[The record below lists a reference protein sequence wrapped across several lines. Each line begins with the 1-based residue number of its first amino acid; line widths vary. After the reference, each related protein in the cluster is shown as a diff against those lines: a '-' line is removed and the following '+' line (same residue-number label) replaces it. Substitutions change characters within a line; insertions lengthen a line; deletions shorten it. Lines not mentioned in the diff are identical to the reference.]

1 MSDASIIRE
10 ELAADRV
17 RRSRLIAEFEALQE
31 RYRILTEDPAGNAA
45 GLRQLQRDLTA
56 FRARGNEI
64 LNSINSL
71 APFLEALPP
80 GPEKTA
86 LINESNEATRAF
98 NSFNQNTF
106 QPFRQAVDAEVA
118 RVDRELANA
127 AVNFTQAPA
136 PVANN
141 VSAVWDPETGS
152 WGIWNNDTQ
161 QFIRTGLTE
170 QQAKL
175 EEQELSTATEPGALQ
190 TSELEFFQF
199 DEDGNPVPE
208 ATEQAAV
215 KQATINQATLQ
226 SRYNQPGSTDWRVR
240 LQLGPGSDYLYNA
253 TPPGVLAPLA
263 ATNGVLFPYVPQI
276 ITGYKSSYE
285 TYNLIHSNF
294 RGVFYK
300 NSQVDDVQ
308 IRGIFT
314 AQDTREAEYLL
325 AVIHFFRSVTK
336 MFYGKDTERGTPP
349 PLVYLSG
356 FGDYQF
362 AQHPCVVSQFTYQ
375 LPDNVDYIRATNPN
389 NYGQNLLNR
398 RTPVKAS
405 FGGGN
410 FAGAIRLA
418 NALLG
423 RGAEPE
429 VPSPSSLDQ
438 SVSNT
443 QKSTYVPTRMEID
456 ITLIPLQSR
465 EQISKQFSLKGFANG
480 DLIKGG
486 YW

>member
-1 MSDASIIRE
+1 MSDIATIRE
-10 ELAADRV
+10 ELTADEI

-31 RYRILTEDPAGNAA
+31 RYRILTEDPEGNAA
-45 GLRQLQRDLTA
+45 GLRQLQRDITA
-56 FRARGNEI
+56 FRQQGNEVI
-64 LNSINSL
+64 NSINSL
-71 APFLEALPP
+71 IPFIEALPP

-86 LINESNEATRAF
+86 LINQRNASTAAF
-98 NSFNQNTF
+98 ESFNRNTF
-106 QPFRQAVDAEVA
+106 QPFRQTVDAEVA
-118 RVDRELANA
+118 RVDQELANA
-127 AVNFTQAPA
+127 ASNFTQAPA

-141 VSAVWDPETGS
+141 VTAQWDPDTGS
-152 WGIWNNDTQ
+152 WGIWNNDTGTWVE
-161 QFIRTGLTE
+161 TGLTE

-175 EEQELSTATEPGALQ
+175 REQDLQTATDPGELQ
-190 TSELEFFQF
+190 TSELEQFNF
-199 DEDGNPVPE
+199 DEDGNPVPA
-208 ATEQAAV
+208 ATEQAAT

-240 LQLGPGSDYLYNA
+240 LQLAPGSDYLYNA
-253 TPPGVLAPLA
+253 TPPGILAPLA

-276 ITGYKSSYE
+276 VTGYKSNYE
-285 TYNLIHSNF
+285 QYQLIHSNF
-294 RGVFYK
+294 RGLYYK

-308 IRGIFT
+308 IRGVFT

-336 MFYGKDTERGTPP
+336 MFYGKDAERGTPP

-362 AQHPCVVSQFTYQ
+362 SKHPCVVSSFQYQ

-398 RTPVKAS
+398 RTPVQAS
-405 FGGGN
+405 PGGAN
-410 FAGAIRLA
+410 FAGAVRLF
-418 NALLG
+418 NALIPK
-423 RGAEPE
+423 GAVPE
-429 VPSPSSLDQ
+429 TPSPGNVPQ
-438 SVSNT
+438 SVNNT

-465 EQISKQFSLKGFANG
+465 EQISKQFSLKSFANG

>member
-17 RRSRLIAEFEALQE
+17 RRSQIIAEFEKLQE
-31 RYRILTEDPAGNAA
+31 RYRILTEDPVGNAA
-45 GLRQLQRDLTA
+45 GLRQLQRDLTV
-56 FRARGNEI
+56 FRQQNNAVI
-64 LNSINSL
+64 DSINSL
-71 APFLEALPP
+71 KPFLDALPP

-98 NSFNQNTF
+98 NSFVRNTF
-106 QPFRQAVDAEVA
+106 QPFRETVDAEVA
-118 RVDRELANA
+118 RVDQELANA
-127 AVNFTQAPA
+127 AASFTQAPA

-141 VSAVWDPETGS
+141 VTAQWDPDTGS
-152 WGIWNNDTQ
+152 WGIWNNDTGTWVE
-161 QFIRTGLTE
+161 TGLTE

-175 EEQELSTATEPGALQ
+175 REQDLSTATDPGQLQ
-190 TSELEFFQF
+190 TSEVPQF
-199 DEDGNPVPE
+199 DFDGNGNPVPD
-208 ATEQAAV
+208 ATEQQAY

-253 TPPGVLAPLA
+253 TSAGVLAPLA
-263 ATNGVLFPYVPQI
+263 ETNGVIFPYVPQI
-276 ITGYKSSYE
+276 ITGYKSNYE
-285 TYNLIHSNF
+285 QYSLIHSNF
-294 RGVFYK
+294 RGIYYK

-308 IRGIFT
+308 IRGVFT

-336 MFYGKDTERGTPP
+336 MFYGQDTERGTPP

-389 NYGQNLLNR
+389 NYGENLLNR
-398 RTPVKAS
+398 RTPVRAS
-405 FGGGN
+405 PGGGN

-418 NALLG
+418 NALLN

-429 VPSPSSLDQ
+429 TPSPGSLQQ

-456 ITLIPLQSR
+456 IVLIPLQSR
-465 EQISKQFSLKGFANG
+465 EQISKQFSLKSFANG

>member
-1 MSDASIIRE
+1 MSTIVNQFVAIDDPEGGWGVFDTQTGLQVVSGLSE
-10 ELAADRV
+10 Q
-17 RRSRLIAEFEALQE
+17 EALLQAE
-31 RYRILTEDPAGNAA
+31 DFNTVGTAQPRPLPNILTTPEGIAAAQETAAQQNA
-45 GLRQLQRDLTA
+45 
-56 FRARGNEI
+56 
-64 LNSINSL
+64 
-71 APFLEALPP
+71 
-80 GPEKTA
+80 
-86 LINESNEATRAF
+86 
-98 NSFNQNTF
+98 
-106 QPFRQAVDAEVA
+106 
-118 RVDRELANA
+118 
-127 AVNFTQAPA
+127 
-136 PVANN
+136 
-141 VSAVWDPETGS
+141 
-152 WGIWNNDTQ
+152 
-161 QFIRTGLTE
+161 
-170 QQAKL
+170 
-175 EEQELSTATEPGALQ
+175 
-190 TSELEFFQF
+190 
-199 DEDGNPVPE
+199 
-208 ATEQAAV
+208 
-215 KQATINQATLQ
+215 INQATLQ

-240 LQLGPGSDYLYNA
+240 LQLAPGANYLYSA
-253 TPPGVLAPLA
+253 TPPGILAPLA
-263 ATNGVLFPYVPQI
+263 ATNGVLFPYLPQI

-314 AQDTREAEYLL
+314 AQDTREAEYML

-389 NYGQNLLNR
+389 NFGQNLLNR

-418 NALLG
+418 NALLNL
-423 RGAEPE
+423 GAEPA
-429 VPSPSSLDQ
+429 VPSPGSVNQ

-443 QKSTYVPTRMEID
+443 QRSTYVPTRMEID
-456 ITLIPLQSR
+456 IVLIPLQSR